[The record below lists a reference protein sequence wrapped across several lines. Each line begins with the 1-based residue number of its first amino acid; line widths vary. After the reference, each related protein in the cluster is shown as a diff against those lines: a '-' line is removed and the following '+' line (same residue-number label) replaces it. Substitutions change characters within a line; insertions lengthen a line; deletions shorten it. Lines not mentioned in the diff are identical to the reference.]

1 MRISKVYTKFGDKG
15 ETMLVGGEVVSKNSD
30 RVSAYGEVDE
40 LNSALGVALSANMTE
55 DVKKI
60 INVIQNDLFILGADL
75 ASTKETKVPR
85 IKKPKI
91 SRIEKTIDKYNAEV
105 GPLK

>member
-1 MRISKVYTKFGDKG
+1 MAKKMRISKVYTKFGDKG

-40 LNSALGVALSANMTE
+40 LNSALGVALSGNMSE

-60 INVIQNDLFILGADL
+60 INVI
-75 ASTKETKVPR
+75 
-85 IKKPKI
+85 
-91 SRIEKTIDKYNAEV
+91 Y
-105 GPLK
+105 

>member
-1 MRISKVYTKFGDKG
+1 MAKKMRVSKVYTKFGDKG

-40 LNSALGVALSANMTE
+40 LNSALGVALSGNMTE

-85 IKKPKI
+85 IKKTKI
-91 SRIEKTIDKYNAEV
+91 SLSLIHI
-105 GPLK
+105 